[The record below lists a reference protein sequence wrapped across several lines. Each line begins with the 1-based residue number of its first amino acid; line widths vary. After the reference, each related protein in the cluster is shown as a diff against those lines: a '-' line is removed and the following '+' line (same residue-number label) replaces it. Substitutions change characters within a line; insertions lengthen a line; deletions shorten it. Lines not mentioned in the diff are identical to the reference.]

1 VSQKDDHFFNTFSV
15 VIGGLVALA
24 IGLIVLARAIGYP
37 FEQARID
44 DDQRMAEVIDSHIAP
59 LARVAVAGQDNS
71 GLEIKTADD
80 GATAAMALP
89 ANAQET
95 FKAVCSACHAAGIAG
110 APKAGDHAAWAPRI
124 AQGKEVLYSHAIN
137 GFHGKNGVMPAKG
150 GRSDLPD
157 DLVKQTVDYLVG
169 MAK

>member
-1 VSQKDDHFFNTFSV
+1 MSQQDDHFFNTFSV

-24 IGLIVLARAIGYP
+24 IVLIFIARSIGYP
-37 FEQARID
+37 FEQARIE
-44 DDQRMAEVIDSHIAP
+44 DDQKMAEVVDSHIAP
-59 LARVAVAGQDNS
+59 LGQLAVVGQDNS
-71 GLEIKTADD
+71 GMEIKTANEDA
-80 GATAAMALP
+80 GPALALP
-89 ANAQET
+89 ANGQET

-110 APKAGDHAAWAPRI
+110 APKAGDHAAWASRI

-137 GFHGKNGVMPAKG
+137 GFQGKNGVMPAKG
-150 GRSDLPD
+150 GRADLPD